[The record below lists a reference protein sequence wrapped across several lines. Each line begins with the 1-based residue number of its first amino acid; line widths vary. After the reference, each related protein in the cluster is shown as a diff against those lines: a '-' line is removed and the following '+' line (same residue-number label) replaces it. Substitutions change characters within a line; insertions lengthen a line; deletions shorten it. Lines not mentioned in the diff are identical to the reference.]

1 MFPAREGEPMPLNL
15 DDLTVSQ
22 LDALK
27 EVGNIGAGHGA
38 TALSQLLGKKI
49 FITVPEATI
58 LNLSDVPKLVG
69 DPNTLVAGL
78 TLSVLGDATGKILML
93 FSRDHALHL
102 ADLLLKQPVGTSQV
116 LTEMGHSA
124 LKEAGN
130 ILSGAY
136 VSALNEF
143 LGMLLLISVPTLVF
157 DMAGAI
163 LATITQG
170 MEDDTKV
177 LCIETRFV
185 DAQEVLGGYFI
196 LVPDAISLRAIFQAI
211 KVK

>member
-1 MFPAREGEPMPLNL
+1 MLLNL
-15 DDLTVSQ
+15 DQLTPSQ

-49 FITVPEATI
+49 HITVPKANI
-58 LNLSDVPKLVG
+58 LSLSEVPRLVG

-78 TLSVLGDATGKILML
+78 TLAILGDATGKIVLL
-93 FSRDHALHL
+93 FPRDSALHL
-102 ADLLLKQPVGTSQV
+102 ADMLLKQEVGTSKI

-124 LKEAGN
+124 IKEAGN
-130 ILSGAY
+130 ILTGAY
-136 VSALNEF
+136 LSALNEF

-157 DMAGAI
+157 DMAGA
-163 LATITQG
+163 LLTSLTQG
-170 MEDDTKV
+170 MDDDTKV
-177 LCIETRFV
+177 ICIETKFI
-185 DAQEVLGGYFI
+185 DAHEVIGGYFL
-196 LVPDAISLRAIFQAI
+196 LVPDAVSLRAIFQAI

>member
-1 MFPAREGEPMPLNL
+1 MLLNL
-15 DDLTVSQ
+15 DELTPNQ

-49 FITVPEATI
+49 FITVPKANI
-58 LNLSDVPKLVG
+58 LALSEVPRLVG

-78 TLSVLGDATGKILML
+78 TLSILGDATGKILLL
-93 FSRDHALHL
+93 FPRDSALHL
-102 ADLLLKQPVGTSQV
+102 ADMLLKQPVGTSKI

-124 LKEAGN
+124 IKEAGN
-130 ILSGAY
+130 ILTGAY
-136 VSALNEF
+136 LSALNEF
-143 LGMLLLISVPTLVF
+143 LGMLLLISVPTLIF
-157 DMAGAI
+157 DMAGAL
-163 LATITQG
+163 LATIAQG
-170 MEDDTKV
+170 MEEATKV
-177 LCIETRFV
+177 ICIETKFI
-185 DAQEVLGGYFI
+185 DDNEAIGGYFI

>member
-1 MFPAREGEPMPLNL
+1 MPLNL
-15 DDLTVSQ
+15 DELSPVE
-22 LDALK
+22 LDALR

-49 FITVPEATI
+49 MITVPRVNI
-58 LNLSDVPKLVG
+58 LTLGEIPRLVG

-78 TLSVLGDATGKILML
+78 SLSILGDATGKVLLL
-93 FSRDHALHL
+93 FPRDSALHL
-102 ADLLLKQPVGTSQV
+102 ADMLLKQPVGTSHI

-130 ILSGAY
+130 ILTGAY
-136 VSALNEF
+136 LSALNEF

-157 DMAGAI
+157 DLAGAI
-163 LATITQG
+163 LSTMIRG
-170 MEDDTKV
+170 LEDVHKV
-177 LCIETRFV
+177 ICIETQFL
-185 DAQEVLGGYFI
+185 DDQEVLGGYFI
-196 LVPDAISLRAIFQAI
+196 LAPDSTSLRAIFQAI

>member
-1 MFPAREGEPMPLNL
+1 MLLNL
-15 DDLTVSQ
+15 DEITPSQ
-22 LDALK
+22 MDALM

-49 FITVPEATI
+49 NITVPKATI
-58 LNLSDVPKLVG
+58 LPLSRVPELVG

-78 TLSVLGDATGKILML
+78 TLSILGDATGKIILL
-93 FSRDHALHL
+93 FPRDSALHL
-102 ADLLLKQPVGTSQV
+102 ADMLLKQPSGNSKI
-116 LTEMGHSA
+116 LNEMGHSA
-124 LKEAGN
+124 IKEAGN
-130 ILSGAY
+130 ILTGAY
-136 VSALNEF
+136 LSALNEF

-157 DMAGAI
+157 DMAGAL

-170 MEDDTKV
+170 MEESTKV
-177 LCIETRFV
+177 ISIETKFI
-185 DAQEVLGGYFI
+185 DDHEEIGGYFI

>member
-1 MFPAREGEPMPLNL
+1 MLLNL
-15 DDLTVSQ
+15 DELTPNQ

-49 FITVPEATI
+49 FITVPKANI
-58 LNLSDVPKLVG
+58 LALSEIPRLVG

-78 TLSVLGDATGKILML
+78 TLSILGDATGKILLL
-93 FSRDHALHL
+93 FPRDSALHL
-102 ADLLLKQPVGTSQV
+102 ADMLLKQPVGTSKI

-124 LKEAGN
+124 IKEAGN
-130 ILSGAY
+130 ILTGAY
-136 VSALNEF
+136 LSALNEF
-143 LGMLLLISVPTLVF
+143 LGMLLLISVPTLIF
-157 DMAGAI
+157 DMAGAL
-163 LATITQG
+163 LATIAQG
-170 MEDDTKV
+170 MEDATKV
-177 LCIETRFV
+177 ICIETKFI
-185 DAQEVLGGYFI
+185 DDTEVIGGYFI